1 MGGRNRRKKQM
12 AICLAAVCVLT
23 AWFYLTSSMRLEEM
37 GKPVKTG
44 FMSAVSSFTEAAV
57 IRFAPLSFHIG
68 TDDSGIWETMIHK
81 IGQAVP
87 LGMYLMEK
95 GISHGEANLSGSDTY
110 PMMTPED
117 NDTYL

>member
-1 MGGRNRRKKQM
+1 MT
-12 AICLAAVCVLT
+12 ICLAAVCVLT
-23 AWFYLTSSMRLEEM
+23 AWFYLTSSMSLEEM
-37 GKPVKTG
+37 GKRVKTG

-57 IRFAPLSFHIG
+57 IRFAPLSFYIS

-81 IGQAVP
+81 IGQVVP

-95 GISHGEANLSGSDTY
+95 GVSHGETNLSSNDTY
-110 PMMTPED
+110 PMMMPED